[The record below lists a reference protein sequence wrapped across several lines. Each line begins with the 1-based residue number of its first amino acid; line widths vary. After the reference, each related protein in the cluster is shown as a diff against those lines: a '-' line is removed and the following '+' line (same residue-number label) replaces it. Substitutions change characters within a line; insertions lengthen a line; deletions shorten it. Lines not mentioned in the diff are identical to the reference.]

1 MSNFSVAWTYK
12 IHEDADRHLDNLGPA
27 ARAEIT
33 AWLEKRIQ
41 GAANPGQFGKPLRG
55 SKHGLWRY
63 RVRDYRIV
71 CRLENK
77 ILVVVV
83 VAVGHRS
90 TVYED

>member
-1 MSNFSVAWTYK
+1 MGWTYS
-12 IHEDADRHLDNLGPA
+12 IHEDAARHLEQLGPA

-41 GAANPGQFGKPLRG
+41 GAANPAQFGKPLRR

-63 RVRDYRIV
+63 RVRDYRLV

-83 VAVGHRS
+83 VAIGHRS
-90 TVYED
+90 TVYDG

>member
-1 MSNFSVAWTYK
+1 MAWTYK
-12 IHEDADRHLDNLGPA
+12 IHEDADRHLDKLGPA

-41 GAANPGQFGKPLRG
+41 GAANPGQFGQPLRG

-77 ILVVVV
+77 ILVVLV